1 MEVGR
6 QGLETAKV
14 AVERMA
20 REGFARRRGALDL
33 TLGTGGDGGQTSP
46 AEVDLK
52 TDTSRHAG
60 AIRAVAGSSANA
72 PLAAWSSR
80 RAQRQRARQSIHISK
95 TAPSGPGV

>member
-6 QGLETAKV
+6 QGLETANV

-20 REGFARRRGALDL
+20 RGLRSAPRALGL
-33 TLGTGGDGGQTSP
+33 TLGTGNDGGQTSP
-46 AEVDLK
+46 AEVDIG

-60 AIRAVAGSSANA
+60 AIRAAAGSSANA

-80 RAQRQRARQSIHISK
+80 RAQRQRARQNIHISK